1 MNFCWCSLVL
11 CEHAQGAGKMGSSD
25 AKKLNK
31 MKRDEAKRDDD
42 GAQEVKKGETFASKN
57 ESEIY
62 LEISIVCSNRLFTL
76 KTAQNVPK
84 LLLDMI

>member
-1 MNFCWCSLVL
+1 MMEMMIV
-11 CEHAQGAGKMGSSD
+11 
-25 AKKLNK
+25 
-31 MKRDEAKRDDD
+31 
-42 GAQEVKKGETFASKN
+42 QEVKKGETFASKN

-62 LEISIVCSNRLFTL
+62 LEVSIVCSNRLFTL